1 MSERYE
7 PPSDFLKALIA
18 DEVPLTGG
26 SFADANLRRL
36 IEMMRDDD
44 LANRDWATMLL
55 AQQEIDTPEVR
66 NALLIAAD
74 DEDTVVRAEALLGLA
89 QRDKA
94 LALPLVKAALLGK
107 DACMSLFKAAETIAD
122 PSLVPFLNAWAEL
135 SGDKLLDGCA
145 FDALTACQMGERTAE
160 VPDNSKVTG

>member
-18 DEVPLTGG
+18 GEVPLTGD

-55 AQQEIDTPEVR
+55 AQHEIDTPEVKD
-66 NALLIAAD
+66 ALLIAAA
-74 DEDTVVRAEALLGLA
+74 DEDNVVKAEALLGLA
-89 QRDKA
+89 QRDKV
-94 LALPLVKAALLGK
+94 LALPLVKAALLCD
-107 DACMSLFKAAETIAD
+107 DACVPLFAAAEMIAD
-122 PSLVPFLNAWAEL
+122 PSLVPFLSAWAEP
-135 SGDKLLDGCA
+135 SGDKFLDRCA
-145 FDALTACQMGERTAE
+145 FDALTACQRGKRIAGA
-160 VPDNSKVTG
+160 PDNLKTPS